1 MFLSKV
7 EVIGLGDLISCACD
21 SDRTRRNWKAHVV
34 LWFDMRKLQQSRQ
47 RQKGTLSILFNRF
60 HSFFLSFFPSS
71 PDWSFRS
78 LSGLFLG
85 PLLQSTDREARN
97 LQYRLLAAADSVCYF
112 VSQWDGMM
120 AHLCIVW
127 VRLRKVLKPQRRRRR
142 SFWKKNV
149 SDLTKMLCQATKHEV
164 QEGLDEIDR
173 RLSEDTS
180 SSDVDVIVIYWNNM
194 KWQYMT

>member
-60 HSFFLSFFPSS
+60 HSFFLSYFFIFPQIEV
-71 PDWSFRS
+71 FRS
-78 LSGLFLG
+78 LSGLFMG
-85 PLLQSTDREARN
+85 PFLQSTDGEARN

-112 VSQWDGMM
+112 VSQRDGMM

-127 VRLRKVLKPQRRRRR
+127 VRLRKVLKLQRRRRR
-142 SFWKKNV
+142 SFWKKTRFRFDKDAV
-149 SDLTKMLCQATKHEV
+149 PGHQARSPGKPERDWPATVRGH
-164 QEGLDEIDR
+164 L
-173 RLSEDTS
+173 
-180 SSDVDVIVIYWNNM
+180 VIWRWCDCYIL
-194 KWQYMT
+194 K

>member
-47 RQKGTLSILFNRF
+47 RQKGPFQSFSTVFILL
-60 HSFFLSFFPSS
+60 FLSFFHLSL
-71 PDWSFRS
+71 DWSFGS

-112 VSQWDGMM
+112 VSQRDGMM

-127 VRLRKVLKPQRRRRR
+127 VRLRKVLKLQRRRRR
-142 SFWKKNV
+142 SFWKKKTRFRFDKDAV
-149 SDLTKMLCQATKHEV
+149 PGHQARSPGKPERDWPATVRGH
-164 QEGLDEIDR
+164 L
-173 RLSEDTS
+173 
-180 SSDVDVIVIYWNNM
+180 VIWRWCDCYIL
-194 KWQYMT
+194 K

>member
-1 MFLSKV
+1 MPAIPTAPG
-7 EVIGLGDLISCACD
+7 ETGRHTWCCD
-21 SDRTRRNWKAHVV
+21 STWESYSRAGRDKRG
-34 LWFDMRKLQQSRQ
+34 LFQSFS
-47 RQKGTLSILFNRF
+47 TVFILFFSHFF
-60 HSFFLSFFPSS
+60 HLS

-173 RLSEDTS
+173 RLSGDTS